1 MTTYIA
7 GLRLAVSVLGVIAI
21 TATFVDTASRETVN
35 PFNFFG
41 FFTMQSNIILVVV
54 LTLTAITELAGR
66 RQSPVLQLARGC
78 ATTYIVV
85 VGIVYNTLL
94 AGLPGGVT
102 LEWANNLLHVV
113 LPIYA
118 ALDWA
123 LIGDRGPLPWAR
135 LWIVTVYPI
144 VWIAVVLVRGA
155 TDGWVPYPF
164 LDPLTGYGAVA
175 VYCVSIAAGTV
186 IAAAVIWLASR
197 WRPLRVPAS

>member
-1 MTTYIA
+1 
-7 GLRLAVSVLGVIAI
+7 
-21 TATFVDTASRETVN
+21 
-35 PFNFFG
+35 
-41 FFTMQSNIILVVV
+41 MQSNIILLVV
-54 LTLTAITELAGR
+54 LKVTAITVLAGR
-66 RQSPVLQLARGC
+66 IQSPTLQLARGC

-118 ALDWA
+118 ALDWV
-123 LIGDRGPLPWAR
+123 LIGDRSPLPWTR

-144 VWIAVVLVRGA
+144 AWIAVVLVRGA
-155 TDGWVPYPF
+155 SDGWVPYPF

-186 IAAAVIWLASR
+186 VAAAVIWLVSR